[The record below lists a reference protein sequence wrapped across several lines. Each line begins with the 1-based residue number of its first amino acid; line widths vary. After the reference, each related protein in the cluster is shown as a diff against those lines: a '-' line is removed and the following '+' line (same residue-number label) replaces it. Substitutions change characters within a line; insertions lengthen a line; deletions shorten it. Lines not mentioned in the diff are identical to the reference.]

1 MLLCN
6 ITLEI
11 QNIEKAQYSKIHFI
25 LNFISKKRKK
35 NTEKYI
41 FLITKELQIFLVI
54 SRQTFPQLSI
64 KIFLCK
70 LFNLD

>member
-54 SRQTFPQLSI
+54 SRQ
-64 KIFLCK
+64 IFHVSSTLYK
-70 LFNLD
+70 NFFM

>member
-35 NTEKYI
+35 IRKNI
-41 FLITKELQIFLVI
+41 FF
-54 SRQTFPQLSI
+54 
-64 KIFLCK
+64 
-70 LFNLD
+70 